1 MHGPVHSPVHIPV
14 MPARNFSLRALFH
27 KVSAPAPAL
36 RRRKGSEG
44 EEAVRAAGAGAGMRE
59 IMRTGEAR

>member
-27 KVSAPAPAL
+27 KGSGPVPAL
-36 RRRKGSEG
+36 RMAQAVKGKSG
-44 EEAVRAAGAGAGMRE
+44 
-59 IMRTGEAR
+59 